1 MAKKEDVQTEEV
13 SDVAVRM
20 LCVYCGEHE
29 TANPG
34 DVIHVDPEEA
44 DRLIG
49 LKAAVPHVEAAIDAS
64 DDNA

>member
-1 MAKKEDVQTEEV
+1 MAKKEDVQTDDV
-13 SDVAVRM
+13 ADVAVRM
-20 LCVYCGEHE
+20 LCVYSGEHE
-29 TANPG
+29 SANPG

-49 LKAAVPHVEAAIDAS
+49 LKAAVLHVEAPAADT